1 MVIELAVSGILWWVV
16 GVVLF
21 GMILTLFGGA
31 LMALFK

>member
-16 GVVLF
+16 AVVLF